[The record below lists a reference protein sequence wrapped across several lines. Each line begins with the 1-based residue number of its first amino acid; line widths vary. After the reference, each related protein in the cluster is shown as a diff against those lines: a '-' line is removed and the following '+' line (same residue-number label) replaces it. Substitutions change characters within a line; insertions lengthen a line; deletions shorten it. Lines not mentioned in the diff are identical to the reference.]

1 MQQRHYPNR
10 IAEIRLARGMRA
22 SDLARA
28 CDPPVSNPSVI
39 SKLENSVIPL
49 TQGWCYRLAQPLQC
63 RPWDFFPEVTEM
75 PVSDQ
80 IVALWRQLDKP
91 ARADV
96 LQRLIGDKARPIRR
110 VIDDAPIDVA
120 TVDGAHKLFEFKITD
135 NGDYQATLYYR
146 GALPRQE

>member
-1 MQQRHYPNR
+1 
-10 IAEIRLARGMRA
+10 
-22 SDLARA
+22 
-28 CDPPVSNPSVI
+28 
-39 SKLENSVIPL
+39 
-49 TQGWCYRLAQPLQC
+49 
-63 RPWDFFPEVTEM
+63 M